1 MAGAI
6 LFGYAAIGL
15 LDAYVV
21 TTMWY
26 QQKLEKQASA

>member
-26 QQKLEKQASA
+26 QQELEKQASS